1 MLPIYC
7 RGHRAPTPTRY
18 LRRRHRTS
26 LRLLLRELSDWQ
38 LSALLVM
45 SLLLTTI
52 RILHLLLSMLL
63 LLLLCH
69 LRRSAILLG
78 HALLLL
84 LYRLAISAISEIK
97 RLR

>member
-63 LLLLCH
+63 LLCH